1 MELRQLWKILLRW
14 WWLAAIP
21 VVVVAGYVG
30 LTYQRPP
37 TVYQVVM
44 RFTAGGTP
52 APTLSAD
59 YDRYHAWLSSEYI
72 ARALANV
79 ADTGAFAEAVARRLA
94 GRGLD
99 IPAPAIQGALVTD
112 YAESVTVIYLTWG
125 DGAQIVSVAEEI
137 SAEITQNGPA
147 YFPQMGG
154 LGVIARQADK
164 PVALELKPTLR
175 AQLTGPGLRL
185 ILAGGVGL
193 GLIFLAHYLD
203 PMVRE
208 RQEIERLGLAVL
220 VEVPKPRRR

>member
-14 WWLAAIP
+14 WWMAAIP

-30 LTYQRPP
+30 LTFRRPP

-52 APTLSAD
+52 ASTLSAD

-72 ARALANV
+72 ARGLANV

-94 GRGLD
+94 DRGLD
-99 IPAPAIQGALVTD
+99 IPVSAIQGALVTD

-125 DGAQIVSVAEEI
+125 DGTQIVPLAEEI
-137 SAEITQNGPA
+137 SAEITQNGPT

-154 LGVIARQADK
+154 VGAIARQVDT
-164 PVALELKPTLR
+164 PIPSALSPSLR

-185 ILAGGVGL
+185 ILAAGVGL
-193 GLIFLAHYLD
+193 GLVFLAHYLD
-203 PMVRE
+203 PMVRDRE
-208 RQEIERLGLAVL
+208 DIERLGVTILAD
-220 VEVPKPRRR
+220 VPKRRRR

>member
-30 LTYQRPP
+30 LTFQRPP

-44 RFTAGGTP
+44 RFMAGGTP
-52 APTLSAD
+52 AAPLSAD

-72 ARALANV
+72 ARGLANV
-79 ADTGAFAEAVARRLA
+79 AETGAFAEAVARRLA
-94 GRGLD
+94 GRGID
-99 IPAPAIQGALVTD
+99 VPVQAIQGALVTD

-125 DGAQIVSVAEEI
+125 DGTQIVTIAEEI
-137 SAEITQNGPA
+137 SAEITQNGPT

-154 LGVIARQADK
+154 VGAIARQVDT
-164 PVALELKPTLR
+164 PVANPLPPSLR
-175 AQLTGPGLRL
+175 AQLVGPGLRL

-193 GLIFLAHYLD
+193 GLVFLAHTLD

-208 RQEIERLGLAVL
+208 RREIEQMGLAVL
-220 VEVPKPRRR
+220 VEIPRPRRR